1 MPDEDK
7 DAGELS
13 EVASRKSAGQT
24 TPGDA
29 VAGHPFDDDV
39 QEGATGPNAR
49 TGDEDVDA
57 ADDYR
62 VADVDPEAVVD
73 ETDADHE
80 AVIDESGAA
89 PGTAD
94 EEDELYP
101 RAQDVEEDRA

>member
-1 MPDEDK
+1 MPADEK
-7 DAGELS
+7 SSGELS
-13 EVASRKSAGQT
+13 EVASRKAAGPT

-57 ADDYR
+57 AQEYRIDDG
-62 VADVDPEAVVD
+62 DPEAVVD
-73 ETDADHE
+73 EQDKDAE
-80 AVIDESGAA
+80 AVVDEDA
-89 PGTAD
+89 PGVD
-94 EEDELYP
+94 EEEDGYP